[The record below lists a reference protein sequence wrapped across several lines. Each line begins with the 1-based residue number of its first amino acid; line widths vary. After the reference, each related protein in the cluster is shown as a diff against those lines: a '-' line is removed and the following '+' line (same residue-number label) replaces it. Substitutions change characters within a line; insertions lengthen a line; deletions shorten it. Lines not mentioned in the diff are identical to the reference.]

1 MGRHRKKNRHLPK
14 RVYERDGALYYV
26 EPGSERWIPLPEGL
40 VSWAKIVESANAR
53 ETMSAL
59 WAAYQIEELGTKAKK
74 TQRNRRQEWKEL
86 EQTFGHVAPRDI
98 EPHHVWRYWKGRG
111 GIEQGT
117 KEVRCLSA
125 LLTFARRN
133 GAINTPNPCF
143 GLQLPQ
149 SKPRD
154 VIVTDEAY
162 LFVRERAQPMV
173 GHAMD
178 LAYIAGFDQSTICK
192 LERRNLTDDGIQFER
207 GKTGVLQL
215 IEWNEELH
223 LIVDAILRERPQL
236 RRVLICN
243 RNGQAY
249 SPNGFQSQW
258 QRLMKR
264 CRADGF
270 TEHFH
275 FHDLRAKSASEA
287 ETDQEAADRLG
298 HGDVKLT
305 RRVYRRLPR
314 RAKALS
320 ILDRAKDFGKR

>member
-1 MGRHRKKNRHLPK
+1 
-14 RVYERDGALYYV
+14 
-26 EPGSERWIPLPEGL
+26 
-40 VSWAKIVESANAR
+40 
-53 ETMSAL
+53 
-59 WAAYQIEELGTKAKK
+59 
-74 TQRNRRQEWKEL
+74 
-86 EQTFGHVAPRDI
+86 
-98 EPHHVWRYWKGRG
+98 
-111 GIEQGT
+111 
-117 KEVRCLSA
+117 
-125 LLTFARRN
+125 
-133 GAINTPNPCF
+133 
-143 GLQLPQ
+143 
-149 SKPRD
+149 